1 MILGQSNHSLPI
13 IFILKSLKRLVM
25 IQMFSVK
32 YKYTISWMEVF
43 QIDL

>member
-25 IQMFSVK
+25 IQMFSVQ
-32 YKYTISWMEVF
+32 YTISWMEVF